1 MTRTIRRIGILIAG
15 CGVILVGLVLSIPG
29 FPGPGFV
36 VIALGIA
43 ILATEF
49 PSARRLLI
57 RLKEWAKRHLPD
69 ALARRIHISEED
81 AKMMDEHRKKRHAS
95 ASD

>member
-1 MTRTIRRIGILIAG
+1 MTRTLRRIWILIAG
-15 CGVILVGLVLSIPG
+15 CTVIVFGLILSIPG

-36 VIALGIA
+36 VIAMGIA

-49 PSARRLLI
+49 PWARRVLI
-57 RLKEWAKRHLPD
+57 RLKEWCKRHLPD
-69 ALARRIHISEED
+69 AIARRIHISEED
-81 AKMMDEHRKKRHAS
+81 AKMMAEHRKKRHAS